1 MEECINLL
9 DISVVLIQKFQSQ
22 LAQQLEKLHKTV
34 TTSVMQQ
41 KATTEGNGRRDA
53 LFCINQG
60 REFNFEV
67 VKHSSALDD
76 KLSHY

>member
-34 TTSVMQQ
+34 TASVMQQ
-41 KATTEGNGRRDA
+41 KQQPKEMEEEMHSFVSTKA
-53 LFCINQG
+53 
-60 REFNFEV
+60 EV
-67 VKHSSALDD
+67 GFI
-76 KLSHY
+76 